1 MLLSDQFP
9 NEYAAWLAAAGGEAN
24 VVEGAFRAWVYGQGI
39 VAPDRADMGWMA
51 DRTAGATN
59 EFLRASINARFSG

>member
-1 MLLSDQFP
+1 MDYSEQFP
-9 NEYAAWLAAAGGEAN
+9 EAFAAWLAAAGGADK
-24 VVEGAFRAWVYGQGI
+24 VVTDAFRAYCYANDV
-39 VAPDRADMGWMA
+39 VAADRADMGWMA